1 MSGDAQRKIPM
12 WLGLFWFGV
21 LALFALSGLC
31 TIFVAVVTAAQAW
44 QEYAEETWPEVTAR
58 VENCRLHQTSTRK
71 RDRYYIDCILGY
83 EIGLELNEAH
93 VYSVGR
99 VQWPSTGPLQD
110 WIDAHPVGT
119 AIAARYDPANH
130 KKIVLMPPYMP
141 GDGPHTA
148 NNVKL
153 LIVCA
158 GSFLVL
164 LVIVR
169 MRWRTLRS
177 GNSVGPR

>member
-1 MSGDAQRKIPM
+1 MNQDAQRNMPA
-12 WLGLFWFGV
+12 WLGLFWVGV

-31 TIFVAVVTAAQAW
+31 TIFVAVGTVAQAW
-44 QEYAEETWPEVTAR
+44 QEHAQESWPEVTAR
-58 VENCRLHQTSTRK
+58 VEKCRLHQSSTRK

-83 EIGLELNEAH
+83 EIGLEPNQVH

-99 VQWPSTGPLQD
+99 VQWAFTGPLQE

-119 AIAARYDPANH
+119 PIGARYDPGDL
-130 KKIVLMPPYMP
+130 KKIVLLPPYMP
-141 GDGPHTA
+141 GDGLHTA

-164 LVIVR
+164 LVLVR
-169 MRWRTLRS
+169 MRWRALRS
-177 GNSVGPR
+177 ENAPGPR

>member
-110 WIDAHPVGT
+110 WIDAHPVEDCT
-119 AIAARYDPANH
+119 DAALHAGRRPAHGQQCKAVNCVRR
-130 KKIVLMPPYMP
+130 KFFSAF
-141 GDGPHTA
+141 GDRAHAVADAPQWEF
-148 NNVKL
+148 
-153 LIVCA
+153 C
-158 GSFLVL
+158 
-164 LVIVR
+164 
-169 MRWRTLRS
+169 WPTLRHWHRTR
-177 GNSVGPR
+177 NQKLK